1 MKYALGDKLHGFVFE
16 QSRHIKELGGDLYIL
31 RHVHSGALLCYID
44 CDDRNMTY
52 SITFATPSHDST
64 GVFHILEHSVLCG
77 SEKYPV
83 DDPFVELMKS
93 SLYTFLNAM
102 TFPDKTMYPVS
113 SMNDKDLMN
122 LMSVYTDAVF
132 RPLIYRDEKAFRQ
145 EGWHIER
152 DENGKPYY
160 QGVVYN
166 EMKGALG
173 DPDEN
178 LYQAVFQE
186 SYEPCQYTTVS
197 GGHPDHIIQLTYED
211 FIANHKKYYH
221 PSNARFYLYGK
232 MEIEEKLRFLDE
244 EYLSKVEPQE
254 AVKEPKITVR
264 HQEKPFYCTYTAD
277 GARTGEDYI
286 AFTYPI
292 GEMPD
297 FTTYLGLSVLTDIL
311 ADTNY
316 DPLKK
321 RLLNKGL
328 AVECECDMIEDI
340 AYPLFTIK
348 LRHCNASRL
357 GEIEKV
363 ITDCLKDCAAGLD
376 HEAVKAKLNTV
387 EFALREGSAA
397 GLTKGLYYNIQ
408 IADTWLYDYEP
419 WRYLEYEQPL
429 ETIKAILDKGYF
441 EDLIQAFLLLN
452 ENRNI
457 VVMTPTAAE
466 KKYAEPDDT
475 RADARILFPDGSSFE
490 SGCENTSEQDTADT
504 EIEKDACVPHLNL
517 SDVDKKAQPYV
528 TQERQ
533 KDGAP
538 FLYHP
543 LKTDGIVYADLFFD
557 IGGADDD
564 ELFYI
569 SILSALLTNIAT
581 EKTDGSA
588 LQTKIGLY
596 TGSMGMS
603 GTVSSYGDRVIS
615 AVTLRFKALAENYAQ
630 AAALAEEILTQTV
643 FDDKK
648 AICALID
655 QMVTEMQLSF
665 INNSSQLAATRAA
678 ANRNV
683 RDAILDKT
691 GGVAF
696 YLRLKELKE
705 SLAADP
711 DAFDRLKANLAGV
724 YETYIKNGRA
734 VCSLACDEGS
744 FAAIKDT
751 PLPMRERLTDS
762 MRQAQTSLLCGNI
775 ALAAPCDIV
784 FNGCSFNA
792 EKELSGGVL
801 MLAKKILS
809 LEYLWQKVRVENGA
823 YGCATVQNPAKRLD
837 MWSYRDPQ
845 IRSTLETF
853 KNAADYLSGLRLSDR
868 ALEDYIISVVRTLD
882 NPQLPR
888 ATAYLSSVYHLLGR
902 DNDAVQRERDELL
915 TATLEELNAIGENL
929 KADAKNASWC
939 TVGSAENIEAN
950 KDLFDEIIRL

>member
-1 MKYALGDKLHGFVFE
+1 MKYNIGDTIHGFVVE
-16 QSRHIKELGGDLYIL
+16 QRRHVKEIGGDLYIL
-31 RHVHSGALLCYID
+31 RHTHSGALLCYVD
-44 CDDRNMTY
+44 NDDRNMTY

-77 SEKYPV
+77 SRKYPV

-132 RPLIYRDEKAFRQ
+132 RPLIYDNENAFRQ

-178 LYQAVFQE
+178 LYQAVFGE

-197 GGHPDHIIQLTYED
+197 GGHPDHIVKLTYED

-254 AVKEPKITVR
+254 AVKEPKITVKK
-264 HQEKPFYCTYTAD
+264 QDKPFYCTYTAD
-277 GARTGEDYI
+277 GEKTNEDYI

-292 GEMPD
+292 CEMPA

-321 RLLNKGL
+321 RILDKGL
-328 AVECECDMIEDI
+328 AVECECEMIEDI

-348 LRHCNASRL
+348 LRHCDASRL
-357 GEIEKV
+357 DEIEREV
-363 ITDCLKDCAAGLD
+363 TACLEECAAGLD
-376 HEAVKAKLNTV
+376 KEAVRAKLSTT
-387 EFALREGSAA
+387 EFNLREGSAA

-408 IADTWLYDYEP
+408 IADTWLYGYEP
-419 WRYLEYEQPL
+419 WRYLEYEESL
-429 ETIKAILDKGYF
+429 ATLKEIMEKGYF
-441 EDLIQAFLLLN
+441 EELIRVFLLWN
-452 ENRNI
+452 QNRNI

-466 KKYAEPDDT
+466 KKYAEPD
-475 RADARILFPDGSSFE
+475 ADAAVTANDSSASDREEKKEARI
-490 SGCENTSEQDTADT
+490 
-504 EIEKDACVPHLNL
+504 PHLNIG
-517 SDVDKKAQPYV
+517 DIDKKAV
-528 TQERQ
+528 
-533 KDGAP
+533 P
-538 FLYHP
+538 FPTEVKGKETSYLYHP

-557 IGGADDD
+557 IGQANDD
-564 ELFYI
+564 ELFDI
-569 SILSALLTNIAT
+569 SILSSLLGNIAT
-581 EKTDGSA
+581 ANTDGKT
-588 LQTKIGLY
+588 LQTKLGLY
-596 TGSMGMS
+596 TGSLSMS
-603 GTVSSYGDRVIS
+603 GSVSSYNNRVIS
-615 AVTLRFKALAENYAQ
+615 SAVLRFKALADNYAH
-630 AAALAEEILTQTV
+630 AAALAEEILTKTV

-648 AICALID
+648 AICDLID
-655 QMVTEMQLSF
+655 QMVTELQLGF
-665 INNSSQLAATRAA
+665 INNSSQIAAIRAA
-678 ANRNV
+678 ATHNI

-691 GGVAF
+691 GGITF
-696 YLRLKELKE
+696 YQHLKALKEKLDSE
-705 SLAADP
+705 P
-711 DAFDRLKANLAGV
+711 DSFTALKARLEGA
-724 YETYIKNGRA
+724 YEKFIKNGRA
-734 VCSLACDEGS
+734 VYSLACDEES
-744 FAAIKDT
+744 CDKIKDA
-751 PLPMRERLTDS
+751 PLPMKDGLTDTLS
-762 MRQAQTSLLCGNI
+762 QAESTLLSGNI
-775 ALAAPCDIV
+775 ALCAPCDIV
-784 FNGCSFNA
+784 FNGYSFNA
-792 EKELSGGVL
+792 ENDLSGGAL
-801 MLAKKILS
+801 LLAKKILS
-809 LEYLWQKVRVENGA
+809 LEYLWQRIRVENGA
-823 YGCATVQNPAKRLD
+823 YGCGTIPNSARRLD

-845 IRSTLETF
+845 IAITLNTF
-853 KNAADYLSGLRLSDR
+853 QNAAQFLSSLQLSDR
-868 ALEDYIISVVRTLD
+868 ALEDYIISVVRSLD

-902 DNDAVQRERDELL
+902 DNAAIQRERDELL
-915 TATLEELNAIGENL
+915 SATLGDLNAIGDKLN
-929 KADAKNASWC
+929 KYAGSASFC
-939 TVGSAENIEAN
+939 TVGSTENIEAN
-950 KDLFDEIIRL
+950 KELYDDILKL

>member
-1 MKYALGDKLHGFVFE
+1 MKYNIGQTLHGFVVE
-16 QSRHIKELGGDLYIL
+16 QSRHIKEIGGDLYIL
-31 RHVHSGALLCYID
+31 RHLHSGALLCYID
-44 CDDRNMTY
+44 NDDRNMTY
-52 SITFATPSHDST
+52 SVTFATPSHDST

-113 SMNDKDLMN
+113 SMNDRDLMN

-132 RPLIYRDEKAFRQ
+132 RPLIYRDETAFRQ
-145 EGWHIER
+145 EGWHVER

-173 DPDEN
+173 DPEEI
-178 LYQAVFQE
+178 LYQAVFGE

-197 GGHPDHIIQLTYED
+197 GGHPDHIVQLTYED
-211 FIANHKKYYH
+211 FIANHKKHYH

-244 EYLSKVEPQE
+244 EYLSKAEPQA

-264 HQEKPFYCTYTAD
+264 KQDKPYYCTYTANEVK
-277 GARTGEDYI
+277 RGEDYI
-286 AFTYPI
+286 ALTYPI

-321 RLLNKGL
+321 RILDKGL
-328 AVECECDMIEDI
+328 AVECDCEMIEDI
-340 AYPLFTIK
+340 AYPLFTVK
-348 LRHCNASRL
+348 LRHCDAARL
-357 GEIEKV
+357 DEIEREV
-363 ITDCLKDCAAGLD
+363 TDCLKECAAGLD
-376 HEAVKAKLNTV
+376 HEAVKAKLSTV
-387 EFALREGSAA
+387 EFNLREGSAA

-419 WRYLEYEQPL
+419 WRYLEYEAPL

-457 VVMTPTAAE
+457 VVMTPTADE
-466 KKYAEPDDT
+466 KKYADPDEAHIAASEAYAADRET
-475 RADARILFPDGSSFE
+475 DARVDSI
-490 SGCENTSEQDTADT
+490 
-504 EIEKDACVPHLNL
+504 PHL
-517 SDVDKKAQPYV
+517 SIEDIDRKAV
-528 TQERQ
+528 
-533 KDGAP
+533 P
-538 FLYHP
+538 FLTEVKEKEGTRSLYHP

-564 ELFYI
+564 ELFDI

-581 EKTDGSA
+581 EKTDGQT
-588 LQTKIGLY
+588 LQTKLGLY

-603 GTVSSYGDRVIS
+603 GTVTSYGDRVIS
-615 AVTLRFKALAENYAQ
+615 AATLRFKALADRYPQ
-630 AAALAEEILTQTV
+630 AAALAEEVLTQTV
-643 FDDKK
+643 FDDQK
-648 AICALID
+648 AVVDLIG
-655 QMVTEMQLSF
+655 QLYTEMQLGF
-665 INNSSQLAATRAA
+665 INNSSQIAASRAA
-678 ANRNV
+678 ANFNV

-691 GGVAF
+691 GGLSF
-696 YLRLKELKE
+696 YIRLKALKE
-705 SLAADP
+705 SLDSDP
-711 DAFDRLKANLAGV
+711 SCFASLKERIEAV
-724 YETYIKNGRA
+724 YEKYIKGGKA
-734 VCSLACDEGS
+734 VYSLACDEES
-744 FAAIKDT
+744 YEKLRAV
-751 PLPMRERLTDS
+751 PLPMAANLTDS
-762 MRQAQTSLLCGNI
+762 LCQAQSKLLNGNI
-775 ALAAPCDIV
+775 ALSAPCDIV
-784 FNGCSFNA
+784 FNGFSFNTD
-792 EKELSGGVL
+792 KGLSGGAL
-801 MLAKKILS
+801 LLAKKILS
-809 LEYLWQKVRVENGA
+809 LEYLWQKIRVENGA
-823 YGCATVQNPAKRLD
+823 YGCGTVPNSAKRLD

-845 IRSTLETF
+845 IAITLNTF
-853 KNAADYLSGLRLSDR
+853 KNAADFLSGLQLSDR

-888 ATAYLSSVYHLLGR
+888 AIAYLSSVYHLMGR
-902 DNDAVQRERDELL
+902 DYSAIQLERDELL
-915 TATLEELNAIGENL
+915 ASTLADLNAVGESL
-929 KADAKNASWC
+929 KADIESAAFC
-939 TVGSAENIEAN
+939 TVGAAENIEAN
-950 KDLFDEIIRL
+950 KELYDEIIKL

>member
-1 MKYALGDKLHGFVFE
+1 MKYTIGQKLHGFVFE
-16 QSRHIKELGGDLYIL
+16 QSRHIKEIGGDLYIL
-31 RHVHSGALLCYID
+31 RHIHSGALLCYID

-52 SITFATPSHDST
+52 SVTFATPSHDST

-173 DPDEN
+173 DPEET
-178 LYQAVFQE
+178 LYQAVFGE

-197 GGHPDHIIQLTYED
+197 GGHPDHIVQLTYED
-211 FIANHKKYYH
+211 FIANHQKYYH

-232 MEIEEKLRFLDE
+232 MEVEEKLRFLDQ
-244 EYLSKVEPQE
+244 EYLSKVEPQA
-254 AVKEPKITVR
+254 AVTEPKITVKK
-264 HQEKPFYCTYTAD
+264 QEKPFYCTYTAD
-277 GARTGEDYI
+277 GEKSGEDYVAI
-286 AFTYPI
+286 TYPI

-321 RLLNKGL
+321 RILDKGL
-328 AVECECDMIEDI
+328 AVELDCEMIEDI

-348 LRHCNASRL
+348 LRHCDASRL
-357 GEIEKV
+357 DEIEREV
-363 ITDCLKDCAAGLD
+363 TECLKECAAGLD
-376 HEAVKAKLNTV
+376 HEAVRAKLSTV
-387 EFALREGSAA
+387 EFNLREGSSA

-419 WRYLEYEQPL
+419 WRYLEYEAPL

-441 EDLIQAFLLLN
+441 EDLIQAFLLFN
-452 ENRNI
+452 ENRNV
-457 VVMTPTAAE
+457 VVMTPTATE
-466 KKYAEPDDT
+466 KKYTEP
-475 RADARILFPDGSSFE
+475 DARIIFPDDSTSE
-490 SGCENTSEQDTADT
+490 SNCENTSEEDTADI
-504 EIEKDACVPHLNL
+504 EKEKDARVPHLNIA
-517 SDVDKKAQPYV
+517 DVDKKAQPYV
-528 TQERQ
+528 TEERQ
-533 KDGAP
+533 KDGVP

-557 IGGADDD
+557 IGDADDD
-564 ELFYI
+564 ELFCI

-581 EKTDGSA
+581 AKTDGQT
-588 LQTKIGLY
+588 LQTKLGLY

-603 GTVSSYGDRVIS
+603 GTVTSYGDRVIS
-615 AVTLRFKALAENYAQ
+615 AVTLRFKALCEHYAQ
-630 AAALAEEILTQTV
+630 SVELAQEVLTQTV
-643 FDDKK
+643 FDDQK
-648 AICALID
+648 AVVDLIG
-655 QMVTEMQLSF
+655 QLYTEMQLGF
-665 INNSSQLAATRAA
+665 INNSSQLAASRAA
-678 ANRNV
+678 ATHSV

-691 GGVAF
+691 GGICF
-696 YLRLKELKE
+696 YTRLKELKE
-705 SLAADP
+705 ALDNDP
-711 DAFDRLKANLAGV
+711 SCFAKLKEELEAV
-724 YETYIKNGRA
+724 YEKYIKGGKA
-734 VCSLACDEGS
+734 VYSLACDEES
-744 FAAIKDT
+744 YEKLQDI
-751 PLPMRERLTDS
+751 PLPMADNLTDS
-762 MRQAQTSLLCGNI
+762 LSQAQSDLLSGNI
-775 ALAAPCDIV
+775 ALCAPCDIV
-784 FNGCSFNA
+784 FNGFSCSTD
-792 EKELSGGVL
+792 KGISGGAFL
-801 MLAKKILS
+801 LAKKILS
-809 LEYLWQKVRVENGA
+809 LEYLWQKIRVENGA
-823 YGCATVQNPAKRLD
+823 YGCGTIPNSAKRLD

-845 IRSTLETF
+845 VGITRSTF
-853 KNAADYLSGLRLSDR
+853 QNAAEFLSGLELSDR
-868 ALEDYIISVVRTLD
+868 ALEDYIISVVRMLD

-888 ATAYLSSVYHLLGR
+888 ATAYLGSVYYLMGR
-902 DNDAVQRERDELL
+902 DFPAIQQERDELL
-915 TATLEELNAIGENL
+915 ASTLIDLNAVGEKL
-929 KADAKNASWC
+929 KADVKNAAFC
-939 TVGSAENIEAN
+939 TVGSAESIEAN
-950 KDLFDEIIRL
+950 KELYDEIIKL